1 MAQLSLRQ
9 KVQPSTK
16 AKFVTTL
23 VFGTTAF
30 VLVRRIPRPL
40 RPAAD
45 LALAAASPW
54 VAGYLTQLGL

>member
-1 MAQLSLRQ
+1 MAHLSLRQ

-16 AKFVTTL
+16 ARLVTAL
-23 VFGTTAF
+23 VFGTTAY

-54 VAGYLTQLGL
+54 FAGYLTQLGL